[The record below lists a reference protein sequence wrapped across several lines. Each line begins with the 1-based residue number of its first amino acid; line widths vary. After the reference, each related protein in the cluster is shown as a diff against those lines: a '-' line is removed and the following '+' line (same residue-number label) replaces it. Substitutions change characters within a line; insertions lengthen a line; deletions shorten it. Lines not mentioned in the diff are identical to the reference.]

1 MLAGGTSHQ
10 RDVVGG
16 VGGSAEGTFTFLKDQ
31 DYMIRV
37 GGNGNGMSLRHRTGG
52 GNGSGNGSH
61 GGGGGY
67 TGLFIGSSTPDYTQD
82 NVILMAGG
90 GGGGSNDP
98 ATGGVGG
105 GAEGGNGGN
114 APGRGGEGGTQTAG
128 GAGGGDGGDGS
139 ALQGGH
145 GGGAAAAL
153 GGGSS
158 STADNQAGGAGGG
171 GGYFG
176 GGGGQTHNGCC
187 ADGAGGGGS
196 GFMHSTLITDGV
208 LTQGEGTVAEGV
220 NGSFR
225 IEVVSTTKTTST
237 TITGAATENLSIT
250 TNDTA
255 SGVIRCKVTADG
267 VQKSPVF
274 SRSVSYYVI
283 GIRNLLNIEQ
293 YNYADATATLSEHDL
308 SNGSLSISYDLSL
321 IHI

>member
-1 MLAGGTSHQ
+1 
-10 RDVVGG
+10 
-16 VGGSAEGTFTFLKDQ
+16 
-31 DYMIRV
+31 
-37 GGNGNGMSLRHRTGG
+37 
-52 GNGSGNGSH
+52 
-61 GGGGGY
+61 
-67 TGLFIGSSTPDYTQD
+67 
-82 NVILMAGG
+82 MAGG

-128 GAGGGDGGDGS
+128 GAGGGGGGDGS

-145 GGGAAAAL
+145 SEGAPAAL

-158 STADNQAGGAGGG
+158 STADNEAGGAGGG

-237 TITGAATENLSIT
+237 TITGATTPNLSIT
-250 TNDTA
+250 SDDTA

-274 SRSVSYYVI
+274 SRSVSYYVV

-293 YNYADATATLSEHDL
+293 YNYTDATATLSEHNL
-308 SNGSLSISYDLSL
+308 SNGSLSISYDTHPGNAICLYAGEKDVEVEMDMYGGKGIGFDEPGGTGDDFSQYSGFEGGEGGYSKIRFTMKKMKNMFLLVYSL
-321 IHI
+321 ELMHHSFIEKEL